1 MAEKVAAKVAEHDA
15 ANRKAADETAEEAEL
30 QARIAATTKPLPV
43 NPQQANTQVPPLN
56 SAAVMPPSGKPKTG
70 PDGEPL
76 PQITREQKLAIALDN
91 LVRKLALISAHP
103 DFKAVFA
110 AAVAQNLPLD
120 FPNWKNEVDVAKAL
134 LE

>member
-1 MAEKVAAKVAEHDA
+1 MATEKVAAKVAEHDA
-15 ANRKAADETAEEAEL
+15 ANRKQADETAEEAEL
-30 QARIAATTKPLPV
+30 QARIAATTKPLPASSSAV
-43 NPQQANTQVPPLN
+43 PGSGVIVPPT
-56 SAAVMPPSGKPKTG
+56 VIPPASRTG

-91 LVRKLALISAHP
+91 LIKKLALISAHP

-120 FPNWKNEVDVAKAL
+120 FPNWKAEVDVAKAL